1 MKIQLIA
8 LLLLAIQFAS
18 PRSVH
23 DYTELVTELKKPAV
37 EVVVAQLM
45 GSFRKEEVTEIVGGE
60 AYNIART
67 GVGCASGIFGGLDTG
82 FTIADIIQQDPTDP
96 GAYIFAVL
104 FTIAWW
110 QQNGQY
116 LEYMCTNFWRLI
128 HE

>member
-1 MKIQLIA
+1 MRIQLIA
-8 LLLLAIQFAS
+8 LLLLVIQFSAS
-18 PRSVH
+18 RSVH

-45 GSFRKEEVTEIVGGE
+45 GSFRKEEITAIVGGE

-67 GVGCASGIFGGLDTG
+67 GVGCAAGIFGGLDTG
-82 FTIADIIQQDPTDP
+82 FTIADIIRQDPTDP

-116 LEYMCTNFWRLI
+116 LEYMCSNFWRLI
-128 HE
+128 HN